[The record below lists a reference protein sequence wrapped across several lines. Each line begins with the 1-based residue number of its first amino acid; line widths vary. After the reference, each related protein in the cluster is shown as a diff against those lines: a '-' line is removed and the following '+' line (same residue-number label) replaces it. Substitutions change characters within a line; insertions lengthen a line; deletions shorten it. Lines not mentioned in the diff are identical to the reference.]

1 MTAPSGSIALVK
13 RGGCSLA
20 TVELKAA
27 GCAWRLRGLG
37 PKQWLLGQCRWQSLC
52 RRLSK
57 GQRLNKECV
66 TACPRFEVVHLCMF
80 LWPVGLLM
88 SGTVVWPLPTPVT
101 LYSMCLVLL
110 H

>member
-1 MTAPSGSIALVK
+1 MFTMVLAVPAGGCGRDAAVGGATGSIMTAPSGSIALVK

-80 LWPVGLLM
+80 L
-88 SGTVVWPLPTPVT
+88 
-101 LYSMCLVLL
+101 
-110 H
+110 